1 MPIGCTVWDMT
12 NDKCFDFD
20 EAKTIKKIV
29 LKLQCQSCNHYSQH
43 PIKVLSHFSYAKLNQ
58 VCHHLFYLNLSWLPV
73 SQRCKH
79 SEIIGDKK
87 GKRTSVPS
95 KINGMPWLRNA
106 YLYCLITNDFMRGA
120 ASFFFPEHASQAAA
134 SP

>member
-1 MPIGCTVWDMT
+1 MT
-12 NDKCFDFD
+12 NDKCCDF
-20 EAKTIKKIV
+20 EAKTTKNIV
-29 LKLQCQSCNHYSQH
+29 LKLQCQSCKHYSSQH

-95 KINGMPWLRNA
+95 KINGMPWLQNA

>member
-1 MPIGCTVWDMT
+1 VPELQALLTARYQGTVS
-12 NDKCFDFD
+12 F
-20 EAKTIKKIV
+20 
-29 LKLQCQSCNHYSQH
+29 SC
-43 PIKVLSHFSYAKLNQ
+43 AKLAAEQ
-58 VCHHLFYLNLSWLPV
+58 TISPFVLAHAFLLPV

-79 SEIIGDKK
+79 FEIGGDKK

-95 KINGMPWLRNA
+95 KINGMPWLQNA